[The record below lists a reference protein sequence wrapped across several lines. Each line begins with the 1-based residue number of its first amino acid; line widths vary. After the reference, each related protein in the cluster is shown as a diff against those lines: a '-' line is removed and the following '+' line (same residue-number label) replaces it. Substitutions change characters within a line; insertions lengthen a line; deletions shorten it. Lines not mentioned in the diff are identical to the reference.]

1 MRKVT
6 INIPDSK
13 YQFFMELIHNL
24 GFDKE
29 EEIEI
34 PEEHKTI
41 VRERIKN
48 SKSED
53 LISWNDAREMLLL
66 KTKP

>member
-34 PEEHKTI
+34 PEEQKTI